1 MMTFFPRTSRGTL
14 AGQWRRP
21 PGLRTRRR
29 RELVSRVLP
38 ILLSA
43 IPALAQPTYPDLLSQ
58 FPYRNLGPFRAGAW
72 VDAIAVAPGFHGTFI
87 SGPNPS
93 IVVAP
98 SHTFYAAVRTGGVW
112 KTTNNGITFENVTD
126 TVGLNSIGA
135 LAVAPSDPNIVWVG
149 SGDNTLTR
157 SAYYGNG
164 MYKSADAGA
173 TWQQTGL
180 DDTQHIARIVIH
192 PSNPDIVWVAALG
205 HLFSPNAERGVFKTT
220 DGGRTW
226 KKVLYRTED
235 VGAIDLIIDPRD
247 PNVLYAAMYQGM
259 RHPWHLDDGG
269 AESGIYKTTDGGASW
284 NKLTNG
290 LPAGTVGRIGLDI
303 CLTHP
308 DTVYAVM
315 DNFNPNPRPTSR
327 GPQFIGGEVYRT
339 DDAGHTWRRT
349 SMEGEDVS
357 RKAGY
362 SFNQIRV
369 DPVNPDRIYV
379 TGSNMIASRDA
390 GKTWTGLG
398 GGGRGRGASEDFTV
412 FRGTFGDFRTL
423 WIDPADP
430 AHMLAGSD
438 GGVSVSYD
446 GGRTA
451 DHLFNIKAG
460 EVYAIGLDN
469 AQPYNIYAGL
479 QDHENWKGPV
489 NGPNGEVGI
498 EDWVTTGIGD
508 GMYNE
513 VDSTGRYLYNT
524 QEFGKAARVDQHLHT
539 RTVIAPTRAEGQP
552 FLRFNWTAPIRVS
565 PNDDKVI
572 YVGAQVLF
580 RSTDRGDTWKV
591 ISPDLS
597 TNEAAK
603 ITPPPGTSIQFCT
616 ITTIA
621 ESPAQA
627 GVIWVG
633 TDDGKV
639 QVTRDTGAHWFDA
652 TAKIAAAGGP
662 ADAWV
667 TRVYPSRFE
676 AGVAYITKSRRRFD
690 DFRPFVFRTA
700 DYGATWQNQSQG
712 LPSAANVIIE
722 DSVKPSLL
730 FVGTDTGVFT
740 SFDRGERWFPLKSNM
755 PVVPVQ
761 DLLVQARDGDLVAGT
776 YGRGIWQT
784 HIAPLR
790 EMGGD
795 FLKQDALLFAVQP
808 FGTRRGRAWGNF
820 RLYGD
825 RYPVTPNEANAMTI
839 AYYLSKEMPVS
850 ITVTDASGK
859 PVRKLN
865 GPAKPGINR
874 ALWDL
879 NDDSRNP
886 LPPGDY
892 TVTLNAGGRDY
903 KQTAK
908 FLARAPEDYPRSGRG
923 GN

>member
-1 MMTFFPRTSRGTL
+1 MKKQESGARSQETE
-14 AGQWRRP
+14 WRR
-21 PGLRTRRR
+21 LAR
-29 RELVSRVLP
+29 SARVGGAKQISGFSLLCCALLFLP
-38 ILLSA
+38 A
-43 IPALAQPTYPDLLSQ
+43 AFAQANYPDLLNQ

-72 VDAIAVAPGFHGTFI
+72 ADAIAV
-87 SGPNPS
+87 SGNPH
-93 IVVAP
+93 V
-98 SHTFYAAVRTGGVW
+98 FYAGVRTGGVW

-126 TVGLNSIGA
+126 SVGLNSVGA
-135 LAVAPSDPNIVWVG
+135 IAVAPSDDRVVWVG

-157 SAYYGNG
+157 SSYYGNG
-164 MYKSADAGA
+164 VYKSTDAGA
-173 TWQQTGL
+173 TWQRSGL
-180 DDTQHIARIVIH
+180 EDSQHIARIVIH
-192 PSNPDIVWVAALG
+192 PTNPNIVWVASLG
-205 HLFSPNAERGVFKTT
+205 HLFSSNAERGVFKTT

-226 KKVLYRTED
+226 KKALYRTED
-235 VGAIDLIIDPRD
+235 TGAIDLIIDPRD
-247 PNVLYAAMYQGM
+247 PNVLYAALYQGM

-269 AESGIYKTTDGGASW
+269 PESGIYKTTDGGSNW
-284 NKLTNG
+284 SKLISG
-290 LPAGTVGRIGLDI
+290 LPSGPVGRIGLDI

-315 DNFNPNPRPTSR
+315 DNFNMRAANPDQPGRGGRGGR
-327 GPQFIGGEVYRT
+327 GPQLIGGEVYRT
-339 DDAGHTWRRT
+339 DDAGKSWRRT

-390 GKTWTGLG
+390 GKTWAGLG
-398 GGGRGRGASEDFTV
+398 NGGGRGRGGEDFTV

-423 WIDPADP
+423 WIDPKDP
-430 AHMLAGSD
+430 QHMLAGSD
-438 GGVSVSYD
+438 GGVSVTYD

-469 AQPYNIYAGL
+469 ADPYNIYAGL

-489 NGPNGEVGI
+489 NGPNGTVGI

-524 QEFGKAARVDQHLHT
+524 QEFGKAARVDQQEHT
-539 RTVIAPTRAEGQP
+539 RTLIAPTRAEGQA

-565 PNDDKVI
+565 PHDDKVI
-572 YVGAQVLF
+572 YAGAQVLF

-591 ISPDLS
+591 ISPDLT
-597 TNEAAK
+597 TNDSVK

-621 ESPAQA
+621 ESQAQA

-652 TAKIAAAGGP
+652 TPKIAAAGGP

-667 TRVYPSRFE
+667 TRVYPSPSQPG
-676 AGVAYITKSRRRFD
+676 AAYITKSRRRFD
-690 DFRPFVFRTA
+690 DFRPFVFGTT
-700 DYGATWQNQSQG
+700 DFGATWKDLSKG

-722 DSVKPSLL
+722 DPAKPGLL
-730 FVGTDTGVFT
+730 FVGTDTGVFA
-740 SFDRGERWFPLKSNM
+740 SFNNGAQWWPLKSNM
-755 PVVPVQ
+755 PVVPVSDMLIQ
-761 DLLVQARDGDLVAGT
+761 PHAADLVVGT

-784 HIAPLR
+784 HISPLR

-795 FLKQDALLFAVQP
+795 FLKQEAVLFNVQP
-808 FGTRRGRAWGNF
+808 FSTRRGRAWGNF
-820 RLYGD
+820 HLYGD
-825 RYPVTPNEANAMTI
+825 RYPTTQNEPNAMTI
-839 AYYLSKEMPVS
+839 AYFLSKDMPVS
-850 ITVTDASGK
+850 ITVADASGK
-859 PVRKLN
+859 VVRKLN
-865 GPAKPGINR
+865 GPAKAGINR
-874 ALWDL
+874 TQWDL
-879 NDDSRNP
+879 NDDERNP
-886 LPPGDY
+886 VAVGTY
-892 TVTLNAGGRDY
+892 TVTLNVGGKDY
-903 KQTAK
+903 KRPAK
-908 FLARAPEDYPRSGRG
+908 FVSRAPEDSPRPGGRFG
-923 GN
+923 G